1 MWFKNGVSVIW
12 RNINVTL
19 SSCFL
24 AQDSENIFEF
34 SKNDQCLSDISG
46 WQSFHSSWMEVH
58 RWKYLGRLRE
68 LGLAAPA
75 LNLWEWGKG
84 LRVKLIFNSQ

>member
-1 MWFKNGVSVIW
+1 MW
-12 RNINVTL
+12 RNINATL
-19 SSCFL
+19 SSHFL
-24 AQDSENIFEF
+24 AQDSEKVFEF
-34 SKNDQCLSDISG
+34 SKNDQCLLDANKIISS

-68 LGLAAPA
+68 LGLTAPA